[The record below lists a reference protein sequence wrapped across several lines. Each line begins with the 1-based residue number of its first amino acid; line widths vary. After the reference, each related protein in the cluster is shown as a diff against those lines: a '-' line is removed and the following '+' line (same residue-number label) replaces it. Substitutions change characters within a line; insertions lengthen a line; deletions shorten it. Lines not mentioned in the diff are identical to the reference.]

1 LDNPGTTRLA
11 EARLLINTVPRSAT
25 SAPVRCDTPEPSFS
39 DGSGPRRTARGW
51 PLREQPLEPAPWDPN
66 HPAVLADLDPELHGL
81 PLAVPAGVLGEWR
94 LGNGKPR
101 TMMLQAPSEA
111 SKRQALGRAV

>member
-1 LDNPGTTRLA
+1 MDNPGTTRLA

-81 PLAVPAGVLGEWR
+81 PLGIPAGVLGNDGWERGRVALSWSQEW
-94 LGNGKPR
+94 
-101 TMMLQAPSEA
+101 
-111 SKRQALGRAV
+111 V